1 MPPRCSTMFA
11 DLSLPV
17 LLALI
22 VLAAVVILVS
32 GLRITPL
39 ADRLADQ
46 TGLGEAIIGGVLLG
60 AATSVAGL
68 AVTVTSAL
76 DGYPSLS
83 FSNAVGGI
91 AAQTAFLAL
100 ADVVYRKANLEHA
113 AAEIANVFQAGVLV
127 VLLSIAILATTGPE
141 GAVLGV
147 HPASLILVIG
157 YGAGVVLSRQ
167 VRQDPMWKPV
177 ETDATKLDTPDEDES
192 SGRRLMLTL
201 MVFGGLMLVMALA
214 GWVLSRSASTLIN
227 RFDLSQSL
235 VGALMTA
242 VLTSLPELV
251 TTLAAVRRG
260 ALQLAVGGIIG
271 GNMFDTL
278 FLFAADAAY
287 RDGSIYHA
295 VTPGD
300 VFWLGTG
307 LTMTAVLLL
316 GLVLRQRNGP
326 GRIGWESVTLLCLYA
341 GAIAVQAMT

>member
-1 MPPRCSTMFA
+1 MFA

-17 LLALI
+17 LLAI
-22 VLAAVVILVS
+22 VVLAALVILFS

-46 TGLGEAIIGGVLLG
+46 TGLGEAIVGGVLLG
-60 AATSVAGL
+60 AATSISGL
-68 AVTVTSAL
+68 VVTTTAAL
-76 DGYPSLS
+76 DGYASLS

-91 AAQTAFLAL
+91 AAQTAFLGL
-100 ADVVYRKANLEHA
+100 ADIVYRKANLEHA

-127 VLLSIAILATTGPE
+127 VLLSIPFLAATGPE
-141 GAVLGV
+141 VAVIGI
-147 HPASLILVIG
+147 HPASFILAIS
-157 YGAGVVLSRQ
+157 YVVAVAVSRR
-167 VRQDPMWKPV
+167 VRDTPMWNPV
-177 ETDATKLDTPDEDES
+177 ETEQTQLDRPDEEQS
-192 SGRRLMLTL
+192 TGRRLKLTL
-201 MVFGGLMLVMALA
+201 LVFAGLMLIMAVA
-214 GWVLSRSASTLIN
+214 GWGLSRTASELIE

-235 VGALMTA
+235 IGALMTA

-278 FLFAADAAY
+278 FLVAADAAY

-295 VTPGD
+295 VGSGD
-300 VFWLGTG
+300 LFWLGTG

-316 GLVLRQRNGP
+316 GLVLRQKVGP
-326 GRIGWESVTLLCLYA
+326 GGIGWESVTMLGLYV
-341 GAIAVQAMT
+341 GAVGVQAAA

>member
-1 MPPRCSTMFA
+1 MFA
-11 DLSLPV
+11 DLALPV
-17 LLALI
+17 LLAI
-22 VLAAVVILVS
+22 VVLAALVILFS

-46 TGLGEAIIGGVLLG
+46 TGLGEAIVGGVLLG
-60 AATSVAGL
+60 AATSVPGL
-68 AVTVTSAL
+68 AVTATSAY
-76 DGYPSLS
+76 DGYASLS

-100 ADVVYRKANLEHA
+100 ADIVYRKANLEHA
-113 AAEIANVFQAGVLV
+113 AAEIANVFQGGVLIA
-127 VLLSIAILATTGPE
+127 LLSIGMLATSGPE
-141 GAVLGV
+141 VAVLGV
-147 HPASLILVIG
+147 HPASLFIAVG
-157 YGAGVVLSRQ
+157 YVTAVAASRR
-167 VRQDPMWKPV
+167 VRADPMWHPV
-177 ETDATKLDTPDEDES
+177 ETDVTELDRPDEERS
-192 SGRRLMLTL
+192 RGRRLFRTL
-201 MVFGGLMLVMALA
+201 LGFAGLMLVMAAA
-214 GWVLSRSASTLIN
+214 GWVLSRTAETMID
-227 RFDLSQSL
+227 RFSLSQSL
-235 VGALMTA
+235 IGALMTA

-278 FLFAADAAY
+278 FLVVGDAAY

-316 GLVLRQRNGP
+316 GLVLRQKTGP
-326 GRIGWESVTLLCLYA
+326 GGIGWESVTMLGLYV
-341 GAIAVQAMT
+341 GAIVVQAAA